1 MELICNLW
9 NHTDHVLF
17 SVCEHLRL
25 YKFQTETK
33 RGEAESRNST
43 NKSKWKKKSWQGQR
57 WLESTKHRDQVYHI
71 DENHLNSARSPRA
84 STNTRGKVYPV
95 HIHSTGNQTLLTL
108 FQSVHCAINNFATR
122 WKVTVKET
130 SDPRIGSNAL
140 APAATYWGRSQGGGV
155 GRFLRRS
162 QVRWEQLKCL
172 VIHGVSESKSRPS
185 VSGERFEE
193 TGGPGSTVSEVG
205 ISSNPLTTVLE
216 LTKSEPWLLVCFEL
230 TWCCHPSLPLTRQL
244 RVIFGPSQQ
253 QQ

>member
-43 NKSKWKKKSWQGQR
+43 NKSKWKRSGKLARSTPAWKHEAQR
-57 WLESTKHRDQVYHI
+57 SSLYHI
-71 DENHLNSARSPRA
+71 DEEHHLKSARPPRA
-84 STNTRGKVYPV
+84 PRNTWGTVYPV

-216 LTKSEPWLLVCFEL
+216 LTKSEPWLLVCFDSKL
-230 TWCCHPSLPLTRQL
+230 LN
-244 RVIFGPSQQ
+244 
-253 QQ
+253 